1 MCATGLVSTACQL
14 VLVGVLA
21 SWPFEE
27 SIDVTAIVGR
37 RSSIIYTPVYYP
49 REAGSSLST
58 ELTSGRRY
66 LPLTKA
72 IAMKRLDQATQRPD
86 SGFTPSRKR
95 QFRLSAVAY
104 PVSTSHVGGS
114 ERALHES
121 CSKLWLES
129 TCQDAFALSRLT
141 STMHVSR

>member
-1 MCATGLVSTACQL
+1 
-14 VLVGVLA
+14 
-21 SWPFEE
+21 
-27 SIDVTAIVGR
+27 
-37 RSSIIYTPVYYP
+37 
-49 REAGSSLST
+49 
-58 ELTSGRRY
+58 
-66 LPLTKA
+66 
-72 IAMKRLDQATQRPD
+72 MKRLDQATQRPD

-121 CSKLWLES
+121 CSKLWRES

-141 STMHVSR
+141 STMHVSRKKGYKYQEALSHEMMEVEEVEEVEEAKLNVKILVPGLMTDKLDQVEALPSPEESR